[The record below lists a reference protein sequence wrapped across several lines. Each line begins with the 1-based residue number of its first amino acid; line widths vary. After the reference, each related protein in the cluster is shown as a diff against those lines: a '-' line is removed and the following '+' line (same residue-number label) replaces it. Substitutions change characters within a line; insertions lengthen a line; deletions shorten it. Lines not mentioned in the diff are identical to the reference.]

1 MRYMALC
8 ISKCRPQFP
17 GLEVKS
23 QERTQNSSEDTM
35 IGVHND
41 EEIDPPSRCTCRCAR
56 ALREARA
63 HIHTHKN
70 IQRTR
75 VNAQSHTCACALA
88 YTHVSSRTW
97 QLLVPHFCCLP
108 AHARKFAHV
117 CTYIYIYTHIRV
129 RKVLRPRKMAPNST
143 YTGKFHFL
151 SHVVHFQA
159 DQ

>member
-1 MRYMALC
+1 
-8 ISKCRPQFP
+8 
-17 GLEVKS
+17 
-23 QERTQNSSEDTM
+23 M

-41 EEIDPPSRCTCRCAR
+41 KEIDSPSRCTCRCAR
-56 ALREARA
+56 AFREACA
-63 HIHTHKN
+63 HIHTNKN

-88 YTHVSSRTW
+88 YTHVSSRTR
-97 QLLVPHFCCLP
+97 QLLVQHYCCLP

-117 CTYIYIYTHIRV
+117 CTYIYIYTHILYAYERCCDGG
-129 RKVLRPRKMAPNST
+129 KGPLTST